1 MASPPHDAEPSS
13 PSTWQR
19 LQHGWPPSYPIAQFP
34 NVPLI
39 AAIGGLGV
47 AAVSDGAVHDY
58 ARATFYTGLT
68 AWAWWEVTDGVN
80 AWRRV
85 VGAAGLA
92 FVVISVG
99 QALQG
104 G

>member
-1 MASPPHDAEPSS
+1 MTDPPHDSDS
-13 PSTWQR
+13 PIRTAWQR

-34 NVPLI
+34 NVPLL

-58 ARATFYTGLT
+58 ARATFFTGLT

-80 AWRRV
+80 TWRRV

-92 FVVISVG
+92 FVVVSVG

>member
-1 MASPPHDAEPSS
+1 MTSTPREPDSAIRT
-13 PSTWQR
+13 TWQR
-19 LQHGWPPSYPIAQFP
+19 LQHGWPVSYPIAQFP
-34 NVPLI
+34 NAPLL
-39 AAIGGLGV
+39 AAFGGLGV
-47 AAVSDGAVHDY
+47 AAVTDGAVHDY

-85 VGAAGLA
+85 IGAAGLA
-92 FVVISVG
+92 FVVVSVG
-99 QALQG
+99 QALHG